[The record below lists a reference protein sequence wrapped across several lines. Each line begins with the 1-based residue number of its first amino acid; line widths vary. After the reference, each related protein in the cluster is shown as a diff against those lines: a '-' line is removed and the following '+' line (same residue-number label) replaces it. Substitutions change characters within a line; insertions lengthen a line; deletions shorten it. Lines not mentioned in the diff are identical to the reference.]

1 MKGKKDSQEI
11 HWQNIKMVMK
21 IEKKIIIIMPSNKV
35 FIDFVI
41 PFLLVMYYIGIADNL
56 KHFSSLLQKIILQ
69 VV

>member
-1 MKGKKDSQEI
+1 MTEYKNGSENLKK
-11 HWQNIKMVMK
+11 K
-21 IEKKIIIIMPSNKV
+21 IMPSNKV

-41 PFLLVMYYIGIADNL
+41 PFLLVMYYIGITDNL

>member
-1 MKGKKDSQEI
+1 
-11 HWQNIKMVMK
+11 MVMK
-21 IEKKIIIIMPSNKV
+21 IEKIIIIIMPSNKV